1 MVSEVI
7 MLSEL
12 QQKNVW
18 ENWLSSEMRANYFA
32 DLANRYQ
39 SWQRAL
45 TWFTLIFSSGAALAI
60 VTDWIP
66 LGFEWIKAA
75 LALLT
80 AAVSF
85 LSLVQQN
92 QKSATDCSDLH
103 FRWNRLASEYEA
115 LWDDMYADDAEL
127 KLKML
132 TEKTAELSKSSTAFP
147 YRERVMLKW
156 QDYVQRHH
164 GLSATV

>member
-1 MVSEVI
+1 
-7 MLSEL
+7 MLSQL

-39 SWQRAL
+39 FRQRAL
-45 TWFTLIFSSGAALAI
+45 TWCTLLFSSSAALAI
-60 VTDWIP
+60 VTDWSP
-66 LGFEWIKAA
+66 QGFEWIKAA

-92 QKSATDCSDLH
+92 QKSAMECSDLH
-103 FRWNRLASEYEA
+103 FRWNRLACEYEA
-115 LWDDMYADDAEL
+115 LWDDMYTEDAEL
-127 KLKML
+127 KLKAL
-132 TEKTAELSKSSTAFP
+132 GEKEAELSKSSTAFP

-156 QDYVQRHH
+156 QNHVERHH
-164 GLSATV
+164 GVSATA